1 MSNINSLIGIVKIL
15 EPPKTYKIGKDI
27 LITKVRAQF
36 PQVRKNSIVHLKFW
50 GKLANDIKKYYTVND
65 YILIEGYVSARN
77 SRKNDFSNNTKV
89 LKKVEITVLKVYPFF
104 LNYNFSQSLNSNR

>member
-15 EPPKTYKIGKDI
+15 EPPKTYKTGKDI

-50 GKLANDIKKYYTVND
+50 GKLAEDMKRYYTVND
-65 YILIEGYVSARN
+65 YMLVEGYISARPF
-77 SRKNDFSNNTKV
+77 RQNDLSDNTKA

-104 LNYNFSQSLNSNR
+104 LNYNSSKFLNLNS